1 MSLRARIVALI
12 GAVLLFSMAMGTLV
26 AGYQTRHA
34 LNAELAAGLGG
45 AQQTVNSALED
56 LPKSDHPARDLRQLI
71 ATFDGNRHV
80 RAALLTARGQ
90 LAGMSTT
97 RSTDRPAPGW
107 FRSLLGP
114 APESIAIDL
123 PAPTPGYRR
132 IVLTPTPDIDVTA
145 AWREFIGVML
155 VLSGSAAIG
164 LVLVYVVISAA
175 FRPLRLL
182 AAQFARVGAGDYGG
196 RVVEEG
202 PSELTSLQRGFNRM
216 AAELTASTE
225 RNRVLGDQ
233 LLTIQE
239 EERAD
244 IARDL
249 HDDIGPHLFAV
260 NMDAE
265 MISQLSEAGRH
276 DRIKDQ
282 ARSIQA
288 AVGHMQRQVRDLLG
302 RLRPIRVTELGLNA
316 AILDLV
322 RFWRERRPDIAF
334 DLRLREAESEV
345 PEAAKEIAY
354 RVVQEAVNNAVR
366 HGDPQSIR
374 IAFKVDDG
382 QILTLSVTDDGA
394 GPKAETTAGGL
405 GLIGM
410 RERVTAAGGSLAF
423 GPNEGAPGW
432 TTVARLSLDASPATP
447 RTASVLA

>member
-1 MSLRARIVALI
+1 
-12 GAVLLFSMAMGTLV
+12 
-26 AGYQTRHA
+26 
-34 LNAELAAGLGG
+34 
-45 AQQTVNSALED
+45 
-56 LPKSDHPARDLRQLI
+56 
-71 ATFDGNRHV
+71 
-80 RAALLTARGQ
+80 
-90 LAGMSTT
+90 
-97 RSTDRPAPGW
+97 
-107 FRSLLGP
+107 
-114 APESIAIDL
+114 
-123 PAPTPGYRR
+123 
-132 IVLTPTPDIDVTA
+132 
-145 AWREFIGVML
+145 
-155 VLSGSAAIG
+155 
-164 LVLVYVVISAA
+164 
-175 FRPLRLL
+175 
-182 AAQFARVGAGDYGG
+182 
-196 RVVEEG
+196 
-202 PSELTSLQRGFNRM
+202 
-216 AAELTASTE
+216 
-225 RNRVLGDQ
+225 
-233 LLTIQE
+233 
-239 EERAD
+239 
-244 IARDL
+244 
-249 HDDIGPHLFAV
+249 V